1 MNTSSESALPALNS
15 TQVTE
20 NLLHSEVTAD
30 EKVPSGQ
37 EPTAQPSTEGTPLID
52 STGDDTATATIW
64 SSVANMTNN
73 VLGAGLVALPYS
85 ISQVHIS
92 LVFKWSVHSFLESF
106 CLF

>member
-20 NLLHSEVTAD
+20 NLLHAEV
-30 EKVPSGQ
+30 
-37 EPTAQPSTEGTPLID
+37 
-52 STGDDTATATIW
+52 ATIW